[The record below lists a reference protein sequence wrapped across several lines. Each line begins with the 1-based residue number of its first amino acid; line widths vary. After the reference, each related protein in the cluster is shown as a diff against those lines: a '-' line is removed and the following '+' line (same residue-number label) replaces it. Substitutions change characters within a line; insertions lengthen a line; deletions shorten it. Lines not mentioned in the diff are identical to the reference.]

1 MLNVEYKVKSGGG
14 HASAPKP
21 HSPLVALS
29 EACTKIES
37 HPFKAH
43 VTKPVAE
50 MFDTLG
56 RYSNFTYRMIFA
68 NLWLFGDV
76 LDSICR
82 KSGGELNA

>member
-37 HPFKAH
+37 HPFKH
-43 VTKPVAE
+43 
-50 MFDTLG
+50 M
-56 RYSNFTYRMIFA
+56 
-68 NLWLFGDV
+68 
-76 LDSICR
+76 
-82 KSGGELNA
+82 